1 MTELLGVL
9 GLVIAAVVAFLARQ
23 SGVDAERARGRRLAE
38 ETERNRK
45 EQAAKDAGEAMR
57 SAARQRDRDTAR
69 PATDFLTEEAREGGK
84 P

>member
-1 MTELLGVL
+1 MTEILGIL
-9 GLVIAAVVAFLARQ
+9 ALVVAAVVAFVARQ

-57 SAARQRDRDTAR
+57 SAAAERDAAMKR
-69 PATDFLTEEAREGGK
+69 PAATVVGDAMRRGK
-84 P
+84 

>member
-9 GLVIAAVVAFLARQ
+9 ALVIAVVVAFLSRQ
-23 SGVDAERARGRRLAE
+23 AGMDAERTRSARIAKEAE
-38 ETERNRK
+38 VRRK

-69 PATDFLTEEAREGGK
+69 PATDFLTEEARKGGK

>member
-9 GLVIAAVVAFLARQ
+9 ALVIAAVIAFLSRQ
-23 SGVDAERARGRRLAE
+23 AGMDAERTRSARLARE
-38 ETERNRK
+38 AEANRK
-45 EQAAKDAGEAMR
+45 AQAAKDAGEAMR

-69 PATDFLTEEAREGGK
+69 PATDFLTEEARKGGR